1 MSARRYEPLLKI
13 ASGGTASVWVGAA
26 AGALG
31 FRQLVA
37 IKRPH
42 EHLADDPSFV
52 AALVE
57 EAKIASRLRHA
68 NAVDVR
74 DVEADE
80 SGVQL
85 VMDWVEGASLSDLIR
100 AWQKERPARPH
111 AVAIRIVLD
120 ACEGLRAL
128 HELRSDDGTP
138 LGCVHRDV
146 SPANVL
152 VGLDGVGRITDF
164 GLARPLLAVERTT
177 SQGALRG
184 KLGYMAPEYIRGKDI
199 DHRVDVFAM
208 SIVLWEALACRRL
221 YRGEND
227 AETLE
232 RVQREPPPKLADVV
246 PAIGDAVT
254 ALDALLERA
263 LAKDPASRTS
273 TIAELATELERIA
286 RSHDIVASH
295 AEVRDSFG
303 VTLRT
308 SLEERRRE
316 VQRALRA
323 AQTDEGGASASAS
336 RSQPVWRPSSAPP
349 PTSGELNPSE
359 HTRAETPEAL
369 RVVGASTPPSRT
381 PPSRTPLWA
390 GLSLLGVLVLGGG
403 ASAIAVVASRAD
415 AGTIANP
422 DARRTSEPDIQVRA
436 DEARMRAAPSA
447 SASVGRARSAKTVH
461 PASLV
466 ASSSTGPGTD
476 EKDKPPRPNPYVSSG
491 RAH

>member
-1 MSARRYEPLLKI
+1 MTSARRYEPLLKI

-42 EHLADDPSFV
+42 EHLAGDPAFV

-111 AVAIRIVLD
+111 AVALRVVLD
-120 ACEGLRAL
+120 TCEGLTAL
-128 HELRSDDGTP
+128 HELASDDGAP

-152 VGLDGVGRITDF
+152 VGLDGVARITDF

-184 KLGYMAPEYIRGKDI
+184 KLGYMAPEYIRGKGI

-208 SIVLWEALACRRL
+208 GIVLWEALACRRL
-221 YRGEND
+221 FRGEND

-232 RVQREPPPKLADVV
+232 RVQRQDAARLIEVA
-246 PAIGDAVT
+246 PALGA
-254 ALDALLERA
+254 AAAPLDRLLERA
-263 LAKDPASRTS
+263 LAKDPAARIEA
-273 TIAELATELERIA
+273 IASMARELERIG
-286 RSHDIVASH
+286 REHDIIATH
-295 AEVRDSFG
+295 AEVRESFG
-303 VTLRT
+303 PSLRAT
-308 SLEERRRE
+308 LEERRRE
-316 VQRALRA
+316 VQRALSAQQDGAAVTPASVRPAATSSAGPSPLSAEAATQPGTPNALRPAGGQVRPARPLALAALALFFVAATVVLAVLVGRDATPLASAETGEGARRHVDPDVQPRAEDVRPRA
-323 AQTDEGGASASAS
+323 ASAQADSAPSSASRPRAARTGGASTTAS
-336 RSQPVWRPSSAPP
+336 
-349 PTSGELNPSE
+349 N
-359 HTRAETPEAL
+359 
-369 RVVGASTPPSRT
+369 RT
-381 PPSRTPLWA
+381 
-390 GLSLLGVLVLGGG
+390 
-403 ASAIAVVASRAD
+403 
-415 AGTIANP
+415 
-422 DARRTSEPDIQVRA
+422 
-436 DEARMRAAPSA
+436 SA
-447 SASVGRARSAKTVH
+447 SAEPTTKA
-461 PASLV
+461 
-466 ASSSTGPGTD
+466 
-476 EKDKPPRPNPYVSSG
+476 PRPNPY
-491 RAH
+491 AKP